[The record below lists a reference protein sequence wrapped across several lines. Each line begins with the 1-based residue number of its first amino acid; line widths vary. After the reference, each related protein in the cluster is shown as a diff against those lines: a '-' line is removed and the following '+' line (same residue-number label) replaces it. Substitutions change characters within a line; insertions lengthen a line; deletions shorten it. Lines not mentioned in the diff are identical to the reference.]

1 MNESFQA
8 PLQLTKKNEKCPLDF
23 IVDLVSMNEITRGCC
38 GGGGGV
44 LSNFKSSLY
53 LLDEC

>member
-38 GGGGGV
+38 CGGGRV